1 MLRNDF
7 YKKMVEE
14 GIYCTEED
22 LEERRVMTKSV
33 LKGVVAVLLLT
44 LFVILATG
52 CSSATPAPR
61 VIKEVE
67 VVERKVPVAV
77 AIPEID
83 CKFEGQGLEPT
94 VNLMACLI
102 LHKRIMD
109 ILRRTDGKT
118 VEEIQAELDA
128 ALKEK
133 VDPSIKIK

>member
-102 LHKRIMD
+102 LHKRIID

-118 VEEIQAELDA
+118 VKEIQAELDA

>member
-14 GIYCTEED
+14 GIYCTEDD
-22 LEERRVMTKSV
+22 LEERRVMAKSV
-33 LKGVVAVLLLT
+33 LKGVVAVLLLA
-44 LFVILATG
+44 LFVVLATG

-83 CKFEGQGLEPT
+83 CKFQGEGLEPT

-102 LHKRIMD
+102 LHKRIID

-118 VEEIQAELDA
+118 IEEIQAELDA

>member
-14 GIYCTEED
+14 GIYCTEDD
-22 LEERRVMTKSV
+22 LEERRVMAKSV
-33 LKGVVAVLLLT
+33 LKGVVAVLLLA

-52 CSSATPAPR
+52 CSSTTPAPR

-102 LHKRIMD
+102 LHKRIID

-118 VEEIQAELDA
+118 IEEIQSELDA

>member
-44 LFVILATG
+44 LFVILVTG

-102 LHKRIMD
+102 LHKRIID

-118 VEEIQAELDA
+118 VKEIQAELDA

>member
-22 LEERRVMTKSV
+22 LEERRVMAKSV

-102 LHKRIMD
+102 LHKRIID
-109 ILRRTDGKT
+109 ILRRADGKSI
-118 VEEIQAELDA
+118 EEIQSELDA

-133 VDPSIKIK
+133 VDASSKIK

>member
-14 GIYCTEED
+14 GIYCTEDD
-22 LEERRVMTKSV
+22 LEERRVMAKSV
-33 LKGVVAVLLLT
+33 LKGVIAVLLLA
-44 LFVILATG
+44 LFVVLATG

-83 CKFEGQGLEPT
+83 CKFQGEGLEPT

-102 LHKRIMD
+102 LHKRIID
-109 ILRRTDGKT
+109 ILRRADGKSI
-118 VEEIQAELDA
+118 EEIQSELDA

-133 VDPSIKIK
+133 VDNSIKIK

>member
-22 LEERRVMTKSV
+22 LEERRVMAKSV
-33 LKGVVAVLLLT
+33 LKGVVAVLLLA

-102 LHKRIMD
+102 LHKRIID

-118 VEEIQAELDA
+118 VEEIQAKLDA

>member
-22 LEERRVMTKSV
+22 LEEKRVMAKSV
-33 LKGVVAVLLLT
+33 LKGVVAVLLLA

-83 CKFEGQGLEPT
+83 CKFKGEGLEPT

-102 LHKRIMD
+102 LHKRIID
-109 ILRRTDGKT
+109 ILRRADGKSI
-118 VEEIQAELDA
+118 EEIQSELDA

-133 VDPSIKIK
+133 VDNSIKIK

>member
-7 YKKMVEE
+7 YKKMVDE
-14 GIYCTEED
+14 GIYCTEDD
-22 LEERRVMTKSV
+22 LEERRVMAKSV
-33 LKGVVAVLLLT
+33 LKGVVAVLLLA

-102 LHKRIMD
+102 LHKRIID

>member
-7 YKKMVEE
+7 YKKMVDE

-22 LEERRVMTKSV
+22 LEERRVMAKSV
-33 LKGVVAVLLLT
+33 LKGVVAVLLLA

-52 CSSATPAPR
+52 CSSTTPAPR

-102 LHKRIMD
+102 LHKRIID

-133 VDPSIKIK
+133 VDTGIKIK

>member
-14 GIYCTEED
+14 GIYCTEDD
-22 LEERRVMTKSV
+22 LEERRVMAKSV
-33 LKGVVAVLLLT
+33 LKGVVAVLLLA
-44 LFVILATG
+44 LFVVLATG
-52 CSSATPAPR
+52 CSSTTPAPR

-102 LHKRIMD
+102 LHKRIID

-118 VEEIQAELDA
+118 VEEIQAELDV

-133 VDPSIKIK
+133 VDTGIKIK

>member
-14 GIYCTEED
+14 GIYCTEDD
-22 LEERRVMTKSV
+22 LEERRVMAKSV
-33 LKGVVAVLLLT
+33 LKGAVAVLLLA
-44 LFVILATG
+44 LFVVLATG
-52 CSSATPAPR
+52 CSSATPTPR

-102 LHKRIMD
+102 LHKRIID

>member
-14 GIYCTEED
+14 GIYCTEDD
-22 LEERRVMTKSV
+22 LEERRVMAKSV
-33 LKGVVAVLLLT
+33 LKGVVAVLLLA

-102 LHKRIMD
+102 LHKRIID

-133 VDPSIKIK
+133 VDTGIKIK

>member
-7 YKKMVEE
+7 YKKMVDE

-22 LEERRVMTKSV
+22 LEERRVMAKSV
-33 LKGVVAVLLLT
+33 LKGVVAVLLLA

-102 LHKRIMD
+102 LHKRIID

-133 VDPSIKIK
+133 VDTGIKIK

>member
-33 LKGVVAVLLLT
+33 LKGVMAVLLLT

-52 CSSATPAPR
+52 CSSATSAPR

-102 LHKRIMD
+102 LHKRIID

-118 VEEIQAELDA
+118 VKEIQAELDA

>member
-14 GIYCTEED
+14 GIYCTEDD
-22 LEERRVMTKSV
+22 LEERRVMAKSV
-33 LKGVVAVLLLT
+33 LKGVVAVLLLA

-102 LHKRIMD
+102 LHKRIID

-133 VDPSIKIK
+133 VDAGSKIK

>member
-22 LEERRVMTKSV
+22 LEERRVMAKSV
-33 LKGVVAVLLLT
+33 LKGAVAVLLLA
-44 LFVILATG
+44 LFVVLATG
-52 CSSATPAPR
+52 CSSATPTPR

-102 LHKRIMD
+102 LHKRIID

>member
-22 LEERRVMTKSV
+22 LEERRVMAKSI
-33 LKGVVAVLLLT
+33 LKGVVAVLLLV
-44 LFVILATG
+44 LFAILATG
-52 CSSATPAPR
+52 CSSTTPAPR

-83 CKFEGQGLEPT
+83 CKFQGEGLEPT

-102 LHKRIMD
+102 LHKRIID
-109 ILRRTDGKT
+109 ILRRADGKSI
-118 VEEIQAELDA
+118 EEIQSELDA

-133 VDPSIKIK
+133 VDAGSKIK

>member
-14 GIYCTEED
+14 GIYCTEDD

-102 LHKRIMD
+102 LHKRIID

-118 VEEIQAELDA
+118 VKEIQAELDA

>member
-22 LEERRVMTKSV
+22 LEERRVMAKSV
-33 LKGVVAVLLLT
+33 LKGVVAVLLLA
-44 LFVILATG
+44 LFVVLAIG
-52 CSSATPAPR
+52 CSSATPTPR

-102 LHKRIMD
+102 LHKRIID

-133 VDPSIKIK
+133 VDTGIKIK

>member
-22 LEERRVMTKSV
+22 LEERRVMAKSV
-33 LKGVVAVLLLT
+33 LKGVVAVLLLA
-44 LFVILATG
+44 LFVVLATG
-52 CSSATPAPR
+52 CSSTTPAPR

-102 LHKRIMD
+102 LHKRIID

-133 VDPSIKIK
+133 VDTGIKIK

>member
-22 LEERRVMTKSV
+22 LEERRVMAKSV
-33 LKGVVAVLLLT
+33 LKGVVAVLLLV
-44 LFVILATG
+44 LFAILATG
-52 CSSATPAPR
+52 CSSTTPAPR

-83 CKFEGQGLEPT
+83 CKFQGEGLEPT

-102 LHKRIMD
+102 LHKRIID
-109 ILRRTDGKT
+109 ILRRADGKSI
-118 VEEIQAELDA
+118 EEIQSELDA

-133 VDPSIKIK
+133 VDASSKIK

>member
-7 YKKMVEE
+7 YKKMVDE
-14 GIYCTEED
+14 GIYCTEDD
-22 LEERRVMTKSV
+22 LEERRVMAKSV
-33 LKGVVAVLLLT
+33 LKGVAAVLLLA

-102 LHKRIMD
+102 LHKRIID

>member
-22 LEERRVMTKSV
+22 LEERRVMAKSV
-33 LKGVVAVLLLT
+33 LKGVVAVLLLA
-44 LFVILATG
+44 LFVVLATG
-52 CSSATPAPR
+52 CSSATPTPR

-102 LHKRIMD
+102 LHKRIID

>member
-14 GIYCTEED
+14 GIYCTEDD
-22 LEERRVMTKSV
+22 LEERRVMAKSV
-33 LKGVVAVLLLT
+33 LKGVVAVLLLV
-44 LFVILATG
+44 LFAILATG
-52 CSSATPAPR
+52 CSSTTPAPR

-83 CKFEGQGLEPT
+83 CKFQGEGLEPT

-102 LHKRIMD
+102 LHKRIID
-109 ILRRTDGKT
+109 ILRRADGKSI
-118 VEEIQAELDA
+118 EEIQSELDA

-133 VDPSIKIK
+133 VDAGSKIK

>member
-14 GIYCTEED
+14 GIYCTEDD
-22 LEERRVMTKSV
+22 LEERRVMAKSV
-33 LKGVVAVLLLT
+33 LKGVVAVLLLA
-44 LFVILATG
+44 LFVVLATG
-52 CSSATPAPR
+52 CSSATPTPR

-102 LHKRIMD
+102 LHKRIID

>member
-22 LEERRVMTKSV
+22 LEERRVMAKSV
-33 LKGVVAVLLLT
+33 LKGVVAVLLLV

-52 CSSATPAPR
+52 CSSTTLAPR

-83 CKFEGQGLEPT
+83 CKFQGEGLEPT

-102 LHKRIMD
+102 LHKRIID
-109 ILRRTDGKT
+109 ILRRADGKSI
-118 VEEIQAELDA
+118 EEIQSELDA

-133 VDPSIKIK
+133 VDASSKIK

>member
-33 LKGVVAVLLLT
+33 LKGVVAILLLA
-44 LFVILATG
+44 LFVVLATG

-102 LHKRIMD
+102 LHKRIID

-133 VDPSIKIK
+133 VDVGTKIK